1 VAKPKLECLDCN
13 PPRQF
18 KSLPGYNGHM
28 QFKHDKTGAI
38 KERPASKQTE
48 MIQQLLDQQEHLL
61 NQQDKLVNQQQ
72 ALYAL
77 IAERSD
83 KPIAVNEP
91 IGVFSGGNGNGNPGN
106 NNQGNSNGNPGNN
119 NQGNSNGNPG
129 NNNGNG
135 SGNIDQGE
143 DVQEYHCQGCE
154 SPIFP
159 GQEHCPSC
167 KGHLNWNGVAV
178 N

>member
-1 VAKPKLECLDCN
+1 MWCSEVVVVAKDKIECLECN
-13 PPRQF
+13 PPRTF
-18 KSLPGYNGHM
+18 RSIPGLQGHM
-28 QFKHDKTGAI
+28 QFKHDKSGAYT
-38 KERPASKQTE
+38 ERPPSKQTE

-91 IGVFSGGNGNGNPGN
+91 IGVFSGGNGNDNPGN
-106 NNQGNSNGNPGNN
+106 NHQD
-119 NQGNSNGNPG
+119 

-135 SGNIDQGE
+135 SGNVDQGDDE
-143 DVQEYHCQGCE
+143 QPYHCNVCE

-159 GQEHCPSC
+159 GQEHCPNKDC
-167 KGHLNWNGVAV
+167 QRRLIWNGVAV

>member
-1 VAKPKLECLDCN
+1 MAKPKLECLDCN

-28 QFKHDKTGAI
+28 QFKHDKTGTI
-38 KERPASKQTE
+38 TERPASKQTE

-83 KPIAVNEP
+83 NR
-91 IGVFSGGNGNGNPGN
+91 IGVFSGGNGKDNPGNNHQGNGNGNPGN
-106 NNQGNSNGNPGNN
+106 NHQG
-119 NQGNSNGNPG
+119 
-129 NNNGNG
+129 NGNG
-135 SGNIDQGE
+135 NQGDDE
-143 DVQEYHCQGCE
+143 QEYYCNDCK
-154 SPIFP
+154 SPIFE
-159 GQEHCPSC
+159 GQERCPSC
-167 KGHLNWNGVAV
+167 KKGLNWNGVAV

>member
-1 VAKPKLECLDCN
+1 MAKPKLECLDCN

-28 QFKHDKTGAI
+28 QFKHDKTGTI
-38 KERPASKQTE
+38 TERPASKQTE

-83 KPIAVNEP
+83 NR
-91 IGVFSGGNGNGNPGN
+91 IGVFSGGNGNDNPGN
-106 NNQGNSNGNPGNN
+106 NHQGNGNPGNDH
-119 NQGNSNGNPG
+119 QGNGNGNPG

-135 SGNIDQGE
+135 SGNGDQGDDEPVYSCE
-143 DVQEYHCQGCE
+143 DCK
-154 SPIFP
+154 SPVDV
-159 GQEHCPSC
+159 GEERCRWC
-167 KGHLNWNGVAV
+167 KARLNWNGVAV

>member
-1 VAKPKLECLDCN
+1 MWCSEVVVVAKDKIECLECN
-13 PPRQF
+13 PPRTF
-18 KSLPGYNGHM
+18 RSIPGLQGHM
-28 QFKHDKTGAI
+28 QFKHDKSGAYT
-38 KERPASKQTE
+38 ERPPSKQTE

-83 KPIAVNEP
+83 NR
-91 IGVFSGGNGNGNPGN
+91 IGVFNGGNGNGNPGN
-106 NNQGNSNGNPGNN
+106 NDGNPVNVD
-119 NQGNSNGNPG
+119 QG
-129 NNNGNG
+129 NGNG
-135 SGNIDQGE
+135 SGNVDQGE
-143 DVQEYHCQGCE
+143 DEPTYNCE
-154 SPIFP
+154 DCKSPVYA

-167 KGHLNWNGVAV
+167 KTRLNWNGVAV